1 MGNDVGTEQ
10 RREDDDDQQTKR
22 ERGDAVLAEHI
33 TGVLEDRGETRGARG
48 DNGFN
53 GGRDAAP
60 PYLPPQA
67 LPSGRTRHKECP
79 SSKLTARTVPP
90 WSAQTPAPARR
101 PRRSRLP
108 RPRS

>member
-53 GGRDAAP
+53 GGRGPRHPYPTP
-60 PYLPPQA
+60 PA
-67 LPSGRTRHKECP
+67 IPSGRSPPRRRRSSDCETPTHTP
-79 SSKLTARTVPP
+79 STTT
-90 WSAQTPAPARR
+90 TPATP
-101 PRRSRLP
+101 PS
-108 RPRS
+108 